1 MGATGTAAL
10 NFGAA
15 PGTNQVDL
23 AITGQAGIASG
34 SYCEAWLSKTPH
46 TDHNLAEM
54 QLLAGKVG
62 LLTHT
67 ISAGTGFTIS
77 ATTELR
83 LTGNIN
89 VDWVWN

>member
-1 MGATGTAAL
+1 MPTGTSTL

-23 AITGQAGIASG
+23 AVTGQGSIVSG
-34 SYCEAWLSKTPH
+34 SYCEAWLSSTPH
-46 TDHNLAEM
+46 ADHNIEEM
-54 QLLAGKVG
+54 KLLAGKVG
-62 LLTHT
+62 ILAHT
-67 ISAGTGFTIS
+67 KSEGVGFTIT

-89 VDWVWN
+89 IDWVWT

>member
-1 MGATGTAAL
+1 MGATGTAVL

-15 PGTNQVDL
+15 PGTNQIDL
-23 AITGQAGIASG
+23 AITGQSSITPS
-34 SYCEAWLSKTPH
+34 SYCEAWLSATPH
-46 TDHNLAEM
+46 ADHNLAEM
-54 QLLAGKVG
+54 KLLSCNVG
-62 LLTHT
+62 LLAHT
-67 ISAGTGFTIS
+67 ISNGVGFTIT

>member
-1 MGATGTAAL
+1 MPTGTAAL

-23 AITGQAGIASG
+23 AITGQGSILAG
-34 SYCEAWLSKTPH
+34 SYVEAWLSATPH
-46 TDHNLAEM
+46 ANHNLEEM
-54 QLLAGKVG
+54 KLLAGKVG
-62 LLTHT
+62 ILAHSK
-67 ISAGTGFTIS
+67 SAGVGFTIT

-89 VDWVWN
+89 VEWVWT